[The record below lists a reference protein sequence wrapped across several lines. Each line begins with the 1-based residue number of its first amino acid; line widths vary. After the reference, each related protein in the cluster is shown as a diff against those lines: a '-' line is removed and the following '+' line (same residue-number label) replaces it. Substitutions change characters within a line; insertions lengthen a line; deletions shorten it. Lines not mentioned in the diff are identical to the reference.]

1 MTDNGTFPLPETI
14 PDYLGRPVRVGDT
27 IAYGAL
33 IGRGGGISVGKVLGF
48 QWQKS
53 KYYYGKEGE
62 PPPLKIRVQG
72 DEISWRGERVQ
83 KAPGLLEA
91 NLRRFVR
98 IEAPE

>member
-1 MTDNGTFPLPETI
+1 MTDNDTFPLPESV

-27 IAYGAL
+27 IAYGTL
-33 IGRGGGISVGKVLGF
+33 LGRCGAISVGKVLGF

-53 KYYYGKEGE
+53 TYYYNKEGE

-72 DEISWRGERVQ
+72 DQVGWRGDRSL

-91 NLRRFVR
+91 GNRRFVR